1 MSSLAVKK
9 QHTFTGHKDC
19 IYTLERAPESGSFF
33 SAGADGLVA
42 EWNLGRPDEGKLLAK
57 SNTSI
62 YALKYLEE
70 EHLLVIGQNFDGIRL
85 IDLESRKERGSLKL
99 NQAAIFAVESFDNK
113 LFIGSGDGTL
123 TVVGIA
129 PLRILHQEKVS
140 EKSLRT
146 IQLFPEKAEFVA
158 GFSDNSIKIFNLNNY
173 SLQQEIE
180 AHKNSVF
187 TLTYSPDFQY
197 LLSGSRDAHLNIW
210 SSKEGNEYK
219 KEGSIVAHMYAIN
232 HIAYS
237 PDGRF
242 FASCSMDKSVK
253 LWDAASFRLLKV
265 IDRARYAGH
274 GTSVNR
280 LLWMDNNTLL
290 SASDDKT
297 VSAWEIE
304 TAMQS
309 TQHKT

>member
-1 MSSLAVKK
+1 MSSVAIKK

-19 IYTLERAPESGSFF
+19 IYTLERAPENGSFF

-42 EWNLGRPDEGKLLAK
+42 EWNLGKPDEGKLLAK

-62 YALKYLEE
+62 YALKYLEK
-70 EHLLVIGQNFDGIRL
+70 EHILVMGQNFDGIRL
-85 IDLESRKERGSLKL
+85 IDLESRKEKGSLKL
-99 NQAAIFAVESFDNK
+99 SQAAIFAIEAYDNK
-113 LFIGSGDGTL
+113 LFIGGGDGTL
-123 TVVGIA
+123 TVVGIE
-129 PLRILHQEKVS
+129 PLRILYQAKFS

-146 IQLFPEKAEFVA
+146 IQLFPERAEIVA
-158 GFSDNSIKIFNLNNY
+158 GFSDNTIKVLNLNNY
-173 SLQQEIE
+173 SLKQDIE

-210 SSKEGNEYK
+210 SSREGKEYK

-237 PDGRF
+237 PDGRY

-253 LWDAASFRLLKV
+253 LWDAASFSLLKV
-265 IDRARYAGH
+265 IDRARHAGH

-280 LLWMDNNTLL
+280 LLWMDENTLL

-304 TAMQS
+304 TAIRS
-309 TQHKT
+309 T